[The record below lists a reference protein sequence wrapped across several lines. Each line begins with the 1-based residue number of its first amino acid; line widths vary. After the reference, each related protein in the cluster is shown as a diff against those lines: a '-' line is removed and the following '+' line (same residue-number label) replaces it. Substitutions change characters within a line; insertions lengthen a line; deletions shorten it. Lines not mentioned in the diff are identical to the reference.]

1 MCVSMNLHVVAEVN
15 IKSLLDEDGAS
26 VGQDIFSLIF
36 LWNERWW
43 CRCAMEG
50 SSFHKPQ
57 ITICGFMTSV
67 SSGQYLISLAVNS
80 LIYSVL
86 KHHWNSIFRLL
97 CCMRAG
103 RLILVYLKWKKL
115 LWDCVP
121 VHYVWGS
128 CSGKAEK

>member
-1 MCVSMNLHVVAEVN
+1 
-15 IKSLLDEDGAS
+15 
-26 VGQDIFSLIF
+26 
-36 LWNERWW
+36 
-43 CRCAMEG
+43 MEG

-121 VHYVWGS
+121 VHYV
-128 CSGKAEK
+128 